1 MQHQQW
7 WIARPS
13 AENVGQILYDFLLNS
28 RFRLYDFK
36 KNPLLVIFALQRC
49 LKTLPMATSTYSSL
63 SFRLSASSRPILR
76 PAGTPLIILISSEIH
91 HSPPQV
97 AKNWQAAALCDK
109 AGFPPLWRVNQE
121 VCWLLLRFSG
131 YEEFARLRVERKHV
145 GRRWSLHF
153 NREKCN
159 NS

>member
-1 MQHQQW
+1 M
-7 WIARPS
+7 I
-13 AENVGQILYDFLLNS
+13 FLLNS

-49 LKTLPMATSTYSSL
+49 LKTLPVATGTYSSL

-109 AGFPPLWRVNQE
+109 AGGSPPPTRRVNQE
-121 VCWLLLRFSG
+121 VCWLLLIFAG
-131 YEEFARLRVERKHV
+131 CHEFAGLRLEEESVSVEDGLYTLIAELKTTTIHQQ
-145 GRRWSLHF
+145 SQQ
-153 NREKCN
+153 
-159 NS
+159 ST